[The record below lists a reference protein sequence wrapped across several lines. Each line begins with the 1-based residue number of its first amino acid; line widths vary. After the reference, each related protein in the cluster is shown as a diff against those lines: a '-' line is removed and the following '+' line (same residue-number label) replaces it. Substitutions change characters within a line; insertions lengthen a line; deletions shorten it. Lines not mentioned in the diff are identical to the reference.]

1 MSLQFQ
7 SFDDVQSFL
16 NSRQNYEE
24 DRRCHPKEI
33 FKLERMTQIVEA
45 LGMPQ
50 RAFRTI
56 HVAGTK
62 GKGSVCRMLAALLQA
77 TGLRVGLYTSPHI
90 EHLRERIAIDGI
102 PVDEEGLVAAF
113 NELAPWLDTVGKNL
127 TYFELL
133 TAAAFCVFRTARVDY
148 AVIEVGIGGRLD
160 ATNVIEPDACVITNV
175 DYDHMDFL
183 GETLEQIAAEKAGI
197 IKPGVPVICGI
208 PMNGPLAIVQSRAT
222 DLNAPIYVLGQAY
235 HSQNFIRIGYR
246 SVGVLR
252 AWHREWRNVVLNCP
266 AAFMVTNAAHA
277 VAVCSLLHE
286 QGLVNNLEGQAL
298 QNVLASVELPAR
310 CEVFPGSPTV
320 MIDGAHNAVAA
331 SSLASVIRTSFEGRN
346 LILVAGVPRDKEV
359 EKIVAHLAE
368 SGAHRVIFTRYP
380 SRRAT
385 PPQDLVPMWQRKSK
399 APAEVMEQPELAFQ
413 RALDH
418 AGSQGVVVVTGSIYL
433 AGILRPLA
441 RERQASLNRGLGR
454 ETSVGATP

>member
-7 SFDDVQSFL
+7 SFDDVLSFL

-33 FKLERMTQIVEA
+33 FKLERMTRIVEA

-50 RAFRTI
+50 RAFRTV

-77 TGLRVGLYTSPHI
+77 TGLTVGLYTSPHV
-90 EHLRERIAIDGI
+90 EHLRERIAIDSVPI
-102 PVDEEGLVAAF
+102 DEKGLVAAF
-113 NELAPWLDTVGKNL
+113 NELAPWLDTVGKDL

-133 TAAAFCVFRTARVDY
+133 TTAAFCVFRRARVDY

-160 ATNVIEPDACVITNV
+160 ATNVIEPDVCVITNV
-175 DYDHMDFL
+175 DYDHMDLL
-183 GETLEQIAAEKAGI
+183 GESLEQIALEKAGI
-197 IKPGVPVICGI
+197 IKPGIPVICGI
-208 PMNGPLAIVQSRAT
+208 RMNGPLAIVQSCAT
-222 DLNAPIYVLGQAY
+222 ELNTPIYLLGHAY
-235 HSQNFIRIGYR
+235 HSQDYIRMGYR
-246 SVGVLR
+246 SVCVLR
-252 AWHREWRNVVLNCP
+252 AWHREWRNVMLNCP

-277 VAVCSLLHE
+277 VTAFSLLHE
-286 QGLVNNLEGQAL
+286 QGLVNDLEGQAL

-310 CEVFPGSPTV
+310 CEVFPGSPTI
-320 MIDGAHNAVAA
+320 MIDSAHNAVAA

-346 LILVAGVPRDKEV
+346 LILVVGVPKDKEV
-359 EKIVAHLAE
+359 EKIITHLAD

-380 SRRAT
+380 SRRAA
-385 PPQDLVPMWQRKSK
+385 PPDDLASLWQQRSN
-399 APAEVMEQPELAFQ
+399 APAEVIEKPESAFR

-418 AGSQGVVVVTGSIYL
+418 AGSQGIVVVTGSIYL

-441 RERQASLNRGLGR
+441 RSRNATWNRPLAAGP
-454 ETSVGATP
+454 SVGALR

>member
-24 DRRCHPKEI
+24 DRLCHPKEI

-77 TGLRVGLYTSPHI
+77 TGLTVGLYTSPHV
-90 EHLRERIAIDGI
+90 EHLRERIAIDSV
-102 PVDEEGLVAAF
+102 PVDEKRLVTAF
-113 NELAPWLDTVGKNL
+113 NELAPWLDRVGNNL

-133 TAAAFCVFRTARVDY
+133 TAAAFCVFRAARVDY

-160 ATNVIEPDACVITNV
+160 ATNVIEPDVCVITNV
-175 DYDHMDFL
+175 DYDHMDLL
-183 GETLEQIAAEKAGI
+183 GESLEQIAWEKAGI
-197 IKPGVPVICGI
+197 IKPGIPVICGI
-208 PMNGPLAIVQSRAT
+208 RMNGPLAIVQSRAT
-222 DLNAPIYVLGQAY
+222 ELNAPIYLLGHAY
-235 HSQNFIRIGYR
+235 HSQDYIRMGYR
-246 SVGVLR
+246 SVCVLR
-252 AWHREWRNVVLNCP
+252 AWHREWRNVVVNCP

-277 VAVCSLLHE
+277 VAAFLLLHE
-286 QGLVNNLEGQAL
+286 QGRVNNLEGQAL

-310 CEVFPGSPTV
+310 CEVFPGSPTI
-320 MIDGAHNAVAA
+320 MIDSAHNAVAA

-346 LILVAGVPRDKEV
+346 LILVVGVPKDKEV
-359 EKIVAHLAE
+359 EKIITHLAD
-368 SGAHRVIFTRYP
+368 SGAQRVIFTRYP
-380 SRRAT
+380 SRRAAA
-385 PPQDLVPMWQRKSK
+385 PDDLASLWQRRSHV
-399 APAEVMEQPELAFQ
+399 PAEVIEKPESALR

-418 AGSQGVVVVTGSIYL
+418 AGSQGIVVVTGSIYL

-441 RERQASLNRGLGR
+441 GSRNATWNVPLAVGP
-454 ETSVGATP
+454 SVGAHR